1 MSILSAIKQESS
13 SLDDLAK
20 LPQTLIMQMAQ
31 SGQISKEMVAP
42 ILGKKAEM
50 ADATARMRAM
60 QQGGQQQSVMEQIM
74 QKNAQG
80 ENPIPQIPT
89 QMQETGVAQIPTREP
104 QYAGGGIVAFA
115 GGGMYDTEALDG
127 GESEAQE
134 MARLYPKSKLGELM
148 DSGMSGI
155 RGLVSKFRGE
165 PTAPV
170 PATPKGS
177 HPYEA
182 DAIKA
187 AQQVGL
193 DPNLMLHALYKES
206 GGLKDPATA
215 KSKAGAYGPMQ
226 LMAATAKEL
235 GVDRTDPYQNILGG
249 ATYLK
254 KQLDAFKDPQLA
266 LAAYNAGPGAVRKAL
281 SSERGLA
288 SLPKETHGYMK
299 YAEGGDV
306 KGYSGIDKQSL
317 VEGYDDS
324 SNADDRSMADQ
335 YDYDNPYLKRS
346 RAISEGV
353 KNLGKAFTDPRN
365 YDPITKLVL
374 DPMES
379 IRKWGQTPV
388 EKQAADFNAASNARK
403 NVSMTDTSAPKVEPK
418 AEPAKTVPAK
428 SDAPMVAAPA
438 STKSPYSLN
447 PNPSRASIPNA
458 PILSDNMSSDQKKSA
473 QEDYFDMLRKSIE
486 AGRAESKEARAEN
499 KAMAILQ
506 AGLGML
512 GGTSPYAM
520 ANIGQGAMQG
530 TQAYAQGLKGIR
542 EQERDLMSGELGLAK
557 YKSAS
562 EASAASLAEQRQ
574 HNLAMLGQ
582 RQSEQGQRGDEF
594 AQRQIGLARDDYNR
608 AAENIRAGLLK
619 KYPNIAFGAKIP
631 AYEQELYN
639 LLNSPEMISLKQE
652 AYPRSANIPTSTPQ
666 VYPGA
671 PAIGTTK
678 GGYKFKG
685 GNPNDKN
692 NWEKI

>member
-31 SGQISKEMVAP
+31 NGQISKEMVAP

-127 GESEAQE
+127 GESEAEE
-134 MARLYPKSKLGELM
+134 MSKLYPKSKLGDLM

-155 RGLVSKFRGE
+155 RSLVSKFKGE
-165 PTAPV
+165 PTAP
-170 PATPKGS
+170 ASSKGS

-249 ATYLK
+249 AAYLK
-254 KQLDAFKDPQLA
+254 KQLDTFKDPQLA

-306 KGYSGIDKQSL
+306 KGYSGVDKKSL
-317 VEGYDDS
+317 VESYDDS
-324 SNADDRSMADQ
+324 SNADDQSMADQ

-346 RAISEGV
+346 RAMSEGV
-353 KNLGKAFTDPRN
+353 RNLGKEFTNPRN

-374 DPMES
+374 DPMEA
-379 IRKWGQTPV
+379 IRKWGQTPK
-388 EKQAADFNAASNARK
+388 EEQAAAFNAASNARK

-428 SDAPMVAAPA
+428 ADVPMVSAPA

-486 AGRAESKEARAEN
+486 AGRAESKDARAEN

-557 YKSAS
+557 YKSAAENAALERAAIDKYRT
-562 EASAASLAEQRQ
+562 EALGLKGQSAEDLHSDRSLSRLQ
-574 HNLAMLGQ
+574 HLDTSIAKSIEAQVKANPALAM
-582 RQSEQGQRGDEF
+582 RPDVDNII
-594 AQRQIGLARDDYNR
+594 AQKIQAAKLANPLY
-608 AAENIRAGLLK
+608 ATFYKQAGLGD
-619 KYPNIAFGAKIP
+619 F
-631 AYEQELYN
+631 
-639 LLNSPEMISLKQE
+639 
-652 AYPRSANIPTSTPQ
+652 SANVKPEPS
-666 VYPGA
+666 
-671 PAIGTTK
+671 
-678 GGYKFKG
+678 GGRPPLGSFQNK
-685 GNPNDKN
+685 
-692 NWEKI
+692 